1 MHLFETFNSLATET
15 AAIAFNKLCLPFRE
29 KFKVS
34 YIFMFFFSLTII
46 DFFLT
51 VVTKSP
57 FGGLNP

>member
-34 YIFMFFFSLTII
+34 YILIFFFSLTII

-57 FGGLNP
+57 FGGLKP